1 MGLKVSRLRISV
13 AIGLWL
19 ALMSVIACVYL
30 WLWLHRDHGVNESSR
45 YFVVAKGESLLSVG
59 QRLHAQEM
67 LRWPLVWRIYSR
79 FLQPG
84 SIKVGEYSFAER
96 ESPVSI
102 LQRLQ
107 SGAVITYS
115 VTLVEGKTF
124 ADWVQLLSLQSKLNT
139 SLAGLPL
146 EQQLALLDLGLDHPE
161 GWFYP
166 DTYSFVAGDSDV
178 ALLRR
183 AHQLMRQTLEREWDA
198 RAQDLPY
205 TTPYEAL
212 IMASIIEKE
221 TGLPSE
227 RADIA
232 GVFVR
237 RLRAGM
243 RLQTDPTVIY
253 GLGNEF
259 VGNLTR
265 KHLQTPNSYNT
276 YTNAGL
282 PPTPIAMPGGAA
294 VHAAMHPADGTALFF
309 VAKGDGSHYFSS
321 TLEEHNRAVQQ
332 YQRAGRRSDY
342 RSSPAPGG
350 ISP

>member
-1 MGLKVSRLRISV
+1 MGLKVSRLRIGI
-13 AIGLWL
+13 AIGLW
-19 ALMSVIACVYL
+19 AVLMSVIACFYL
-30 WLWLHRDHGVNESSR
+30 WTWLHRDHWVQESNR
-45 YFVVAKGESLLSVG
+45 YFVVAKGESLHSVA
-59 QRLHAQEM
+59 QRLHKQEM
-67 LRWPLVWRIYSR
+67 LRWPLVWRMYSR

-102 LQRLQ
+102 LRRLQ

-124 ADWVQLLSLQSKLNT
+124 ADWVQLLSLQPKLT
-139 SLAGLPL
+139 ISLAGLPL
-146 EQQLALLDLGLDHPE
+146 EEQLALLNLGLDHPE
-161 GWFYP
+161 GWFFP
-166 DTYSFVAGDSDV
+166 ETYNFVAGDSDV
-178 ALLRR
+178 GLLRR
-183 AHQLMRQTLEREWDA
+183 AHQLMRQALEREWA
-198 RAQDLPY
+198 ERAQGLPY

-212 IMASIIEKE
+212 VMASIIEKE
-221 TGLPSE
+221 TGLASE

-237 RLRAGM
+237 RLQAGM

-259 VGNLTR
+259 SGNLTR
-265 KHLQTPNSYNT
+265 RHLQSPSPYNT
-276 YTNAGL
+276 YMNAGL

-294 VHAAMHPADGTALFF
+294 VHAAMHPAEGAALYF
-309 VAKGDGSHYFSS
+309 VAKGDGSHYFSA

-332 YQRAGRRSDY
+332 YQRANRRSDY
-342 RSSPAPGG
+342 RSAPMQGNSP
-350 ISP
+350 